1 MFFLSEAIP
10 RPVYGKPQA
19 LLVILACFSIFAHV
33 FLCVRVC
40 VCIYVL
46 RGDWLMTSTTIQV
59 DHLTPFLYS

>member
-46 RGDWLMTSTTIQV
+46 RGDW
-59 DHLTPFLYS
+59 